1 MKYCSRAMII
11 RTAWLYSIYGNN
23 FVKTMLRLGRER
35 ETLGVVFD
43 QIGTP
48 TYANDL
54 ARAIFAAVN
63 RGIVPGIY
71 HFSNEE
77 SARGMILRW
86 LSIVWQVSRA
96 AR

>member
-1 MKYCSRAMII
+1 
-11 RTAWLYSIYGNN
+11 
-23 FVKTMLRLGRER
+23 MLRLGRER

-63 RGIVPGIY
+63 RGLFPVSIT
-71 HFSNEE
+71 SATRE
-77 SARGMILRW
+77 SARGMISRW

>member
-1 MKYCSRAMII
+1 
-11 RTAWLYSIYGNN
+11 
-23 FVKTMLRLGRER
+23 MLRLGRER

-54 ARAIFAAVN
+54 ARAIFAAISQESCPASITSAT
-63 RGIVPGIY
+63 R
-71 HFSNEE
+71 E

>member
-1 MKYCSRAMII
+1 
-11 RTAWLYSIYGNN
+11 
-23 FVKTMLRLGRER
+23 MLRLGRER

-54 ARAIFAAVN
+54 ARAIFAAISQ
-63 RGIVPGIY
+63 GIVPGIY
-71 HFSNEE
+71 HFSNEGVC
-77 SARGMILRW
+77 SWYDLRW

>member
-54 ARAIFAAVN
+54 ARAILRLSTGGLFPVS
-63 RGIVPGIY
+63 II
-71 HFSNEE
+71 
-77 SARGMILRW
+77 SATRECALGMISRW
-86 LSIVWQVSRA
+86 LSIAWPA
-96 AR
+96 